1 MEGITHP
8 EISPGP
14 AGTALRAWVPDSRCG
29 CGFCGADAHG
39 DDEDE
44 LAAKLAGG

>member
-14 AGTALRAWVPDSRCG
+14 AGTALHAWIPDSRCG
-29 CGFCGADAHG
+29 CGFCGSETYADTEA
-39 DDEDE
+39 E
-44 LAAKLAGG
+44 LLAKLGG